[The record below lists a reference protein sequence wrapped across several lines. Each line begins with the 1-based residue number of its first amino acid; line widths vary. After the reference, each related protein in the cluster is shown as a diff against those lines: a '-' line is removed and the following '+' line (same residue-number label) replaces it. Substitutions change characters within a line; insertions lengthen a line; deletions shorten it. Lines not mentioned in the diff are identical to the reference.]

1 MTQTPAE
8 SSETEGVVSRRGF
21 LASAGVV
28 SGYVAAGVAGFA
40 GGAATASIAS
50 ASTLRT
56 GSQLRAQDQ
65 SATIPFFGEYQAGI
79 MTPLQAYGTYLAFTL
94 KSSIGIDQAR
104 TMMQLLTDDAAR
116 LAQGKPTL
124 PDGEP
129 YLATEPARL
138 TSTFGFG
145 PGFFA
150 KLGLQGRMPEGFG
163 ELPAFSIDKLQPE
176 YSGGDLV
183 IHVGADNPLTV
194 AHAARQLTR
203 TANTFATPLWSQSGF
218 NRPQYGEPTDQTGRN
233 LFGQVDGTVNPRSE
247 KEFDAQVWA
256 SSGPR
261 WFRDGTCLVIR
272 RIQMDFAGWDKLD
285 DTKKEASM
293 GRRLSNGAP
302 LTGTSEFD
310 KPDLEAKTAAGLS
323 VIPAFA
329 HVRRANTGNDKEKF
343 LRRPLNY
350 EDGLLPDG
358 EPNAGLIFAA
368 YMADVQK
375 QFVPV
380 QQRLA
385 DLDLLNTWTT
395 PIGSAVFA
403 LPPGTRQGGFIGEG
417 LLG

>member
-1 MTQTPAE
+1 MTQAPAE
-8 SSETEGVVSRRGF
+8 TTETEGVVSRRGF

-40 GGAATASIAS
+40 GGAVTVSAATASTPEQEA
-50 ASTLRT
+50 
-56 GSQLRAQDQ
+56 QLRAQQ
-65 SATIPFFGEYQAGI
+65 QLATIPFFGEYQAGI
-79 MTPLQAYGTYLAFTL
+79 MTPLQAYGTYMAFTL
-94 KSSIGIDQAR
+94 NSSTGIEQAR
-104 TMMQLLTDDAAR
+104 AMMKLLTDDAAR
-116 LAQGKPTL
+116 LASGKPTL

-145 PGFFA
+145 PGFFT
-150 KLGLQGRMPEGFG
+150 KLGIQGKMPEGFG
-163 ELPAFSIDKLQPE
+163 ELPSFSIDKLQPE
-176 YSGGDLV
+176 FSGGDLV

-194 AHAARQLTR
+194 AHAARQLSR
-203 TANTFATPLWSQSGF
+203 TAHTFAEPLWSQSGF
-218 NRPQYGEPTDQTGRN
+218 NRPQYGLPSDQTGRN
-233 LFGQVDGTVNPRSE
+233 LFGQVDGTVNPRTE

-285 DTKKEASM
+285 DTKKESTI

-302 LTGTSEFD
+302 LTGKSEFD
-310 KPDLEAKTAAGLS
+310 VPDLEAKNAAGLS
-323 VIPAFA
+323 VIPAFS
-329 HVRRANTGNDKEKF
+329 HVRRSKTGNENEKF

-350 EDGLLPDG
+350 EDGLLPNG

-403 LPPGTRQGGFIGEG
+403 LPPGCEPGRFIGEG

>member
-8 SSETEGVVSRRGF
+8 TGESEGVVSRRGF

-28 SGYVAAGVAGFA
+28 SSYVAAGVAGFA
-40 GGAATASIAS
+40 GGALTVNAAS
-50 ASTLRT
+50 ASTPEKEA
-56 GSQLRAQDQ
+56 QLRQQQQ
-65 SATIPFFGEYQAGI
+65 SATIPFYGDYQAGV
-79 MTPLQAYGTYLAFTL
+79 MTPLQAYGTYLAFNL
-94 KSSIGIDQAR
+94 KPSTAIDQAR
-104 TMMQLLTDDAAR
+104 FMMQLLTDDASR
-116 LAQGKPTL
+116 LAIGKPAI
-124 PDGEP
+124 PDADP

-138 TSTFGFG
+138 TATFGFG

-150 KLGLQGRMPEGFG
+150 KLGLQGKTPAGFS

-176 YSGGDLV
+176 FSGGDLV

-203 TANTFATPLWSQSGF
+203 TANTFATAHWSQTGF
-218 NRPQYGEPTDQTGRN
+218 NKPQYGVPSDQTGRN
-233 LFGQVDGTVNPRSE
+233 LFGQVDGTVNPRTP
-247 KEFDAQVWA
+247 KEFDTQVWA
-256 SSGPR
+256 SKGPG
-261 WFRDGTCLVIR
+261 WFHDGTCLVIR

-285 DTKKEASM
+285 DTKKEATI
-293 GRRLSNGAP
+293 GRRLSNGSP
-302 LTGTSEFD
+302 LTGSQEFD
-310 KPDLEAKTAAGLS
+310 TPDLAAKGHDGLHI
-323 VIPAFA
+323 IPAFA
-329 HVRRANTGNDKEKF
+329 HVRRSRTDNPAEKF

-350 EDGLLPDG
+350 EDGLLANG

-368 YMADVQK
+368 YMANIEK

-403 LPPGTRQGGFIGEG
+403 LPPGTQPGGYIGEG
-417 LLG
+417 LLR

>member
-40 GGAATASIAS
+40 GGAATVSAAS
-50 ASTLRT
+50 ASTPEKEA
-56 GSQLRAQDQ
+56 QLRAQQQ
-65 SATIPFFGEYQAGI
+65 SATIPFYGEYQAGI
-79 MTPLQAYGTYLAFTL
+79 MTPLQAFGTYAAFTL
-94 KSSIGIDQAR
+94 NSSTGIDQAR
-104 TMMQLLTDDAAR
+104 AMMQLLTDDAAR

-124 PDGEP
+124 PDSDR
-129 YLATEPARL
+129 YLAVEPARL

-145 PGFFA
+145 PGFFS
-150 KLGLQGRMPEGFG
+150 KLGLQGSVPAGFA
-163 ELPAFSIDKLQPE
+163 ELPSFSIDKLQPE
-176 YSGGDLV
+176 FSGGDLV
-183 IHVGADNPLTV
+183 IHVGGDNPLAV
-194 AHAARQLTR
+194 AHAIRQLSR
-203 TANTFATPLWSQSGF
+203 TAHTFAEPLWSQTGF
-218 NRPQYGEPTDQTGRN
+218 NRPQYGLPSDQTGRN
-233 LFGQVDGTVNPRSE
+233 LFGQVDGTVNPRTE
-247 KEFDAQVWA
+247 KEFDAQVWV
-256 SSGPR
+256 SQGPS

-285 DTKKEASM
+285 ETKKEASM
-293 GRRLSNGAP
+293 GRTLKNGAP
-302 LTGTSEFD
+302 LTGTNEFD
-310 KPDLEAKTAAGLS
+310 TPDLEAKGPGGLS
-323 VIPAFA
+323 VIPAFS
-329 HVRRANTGNDKEKF
+329 HIRRSNTGNPKEKF

-350 EDGLLPDG
+350 EDGLLPNG

-368 YMADVQK
+368 YMADIQK

-403 LPPGTRQGGFIGEG
+403 LPPGCQPGGFIGEG

>member
-8 SSETEGVVSRRGF
+8 SGESEGVVSRRGF

-28 SGYVAAGVAGFA
+28 SSYVVAGAAGFA
-40 GGAATASIAS
+40 GGALTVNAAV
-50 ASTLRT
+50 ASTPEKEA
-56 GSQLRAQDQ
+56 QLRQQQQ
-65 SATIPFFGEYQAGI
+65 SATIPFYGEYQAGI
-79 MTPLQAYGTYLAFTL
+79 MTPLQAYGTYAAFTL
-94 KSSIGIDQAR
+94 KPGIGIDQAR
-104 TMMQLLTDDAAR
+104 AMMQLLSDDAAR

-124 PDGEP
+124 PDSDP

-145 PGFFA
+145 PGFFS
-150 KLGLQGRMPEGFG
+150 KLGLDGKRPQGFA

-176 YSGGDLV
+176 FSGGDLV

-194 AHAARQLTR
+194 AHAARQLGR
-203 TANTFATPLWSQSGF
+203 TAQTFAEPLWSQSGF
-218 NRPQYGEPTDQTGRN
+218 NRPQYGVPSDQTGRN
-233 LFGQVDGTVNPRSE
+233 LFGQVDGTVNPRTE
-247 KEFDAQVWA
+247 KEFDTQVWA

-261 WFRDGTCLVIR
+261 WFHDGTCLVIR
-272 RIQMDFAGWDKLD
+272 RIQMDFTGWDKLD
-285 DTKKEASM
+285 DTKKETAM

-310 KPDLEAKTAAGLS
+310 APDLSATYDNGLS
-323 VIPAFA
+323 VIPSFA
-329 HVRRANTGNDKEKF
+329 HVRRSRMGTDAERF

-350 EDGLLPDG
+350 EDGLLPSG

-368 YMADVQK
+368 YMADIAK
-375 QFVPV
+375 QYIPV

-385 DLDLLNTWTT
+385 DLDLMNTWTT

-403 LPPGTRQGGFIGEG
+403 LPPGCQRGGYIGEG

>member
-8 SSETEGVVSRRGF
+8 TSETEGVVSRRGF

-40 GGAATASIAS
+40 GGAATVSAAT
-50 ASTLRT
+50 ASTPD
-56 GSQLRAQDQ
+56 QEAKLRAQQ
-65 SATIPFFGEYQAGI
+65 QAATIPFFGEYQAGI
-79 MTPLQAYGTYLAFTL
+79 MTPLQAYGTYMAFSLNPST
-94 KSSIGIDQAR
+94 GIEQAR
-104 TMMQLLTDDAAR
+104 AMMKLLTDDAAR
-116 LAQGKPTL
+116 LASGKPTL

-145 PGFFA
+145 PGFFS
-150 KLGLQGRMPEGFG
+150 KLGLQSQMPEGFG
-163 ELPAFSIDKLQPE
+163 ELPSFSIDKLQQE
-176 YSGGDLV
+176 FSGGDLV

-194 AHAARQLTR
+194 AHAARQLSR
-203 TANTFATPLWSQSGF
+203 TAHTFAEPLWSQSGF
-218 NRPQYGEPTDQTGRN
+218 NRPQYGLPSDQTGRN
-233 LFGQVDGTVNPRSE
+233 LFGQVDGTVNPRTE

-256 SSGPR
+256 SAGPR

-285 DTKKEASM
+285 DTKKESTI

-302 LTGTSEFD
+302 LTGNSEFD
-310 KPDLEAKTAAGLS
+310 VPDLEAKNAAGLS
-323 VIPAFA
+323 VIPAFS
-329 HVRRANTGNDKEKF
+329 HVRRSKTGNDNEKF

-350 EDGLLPDG
+350 EDGLLPNG

-403 LPPGTRQGGFIGEG
+403 MPPGCEPGGFIGEG

>member
-8 SSETEGVVSRRGF
+8 ANESSGEVSRRGF

-28 SGYVAAGVAGFA
+28 SSYVAAGVAGFA
-40 GGAATASIAS
+40 GGALTVNAAQANSPEKEA
-50 ASTLRT
+50 
-56 GSQLRAQDQ
+56 QLRAQQ
-65 SATIPFFGEYQAGI
+65 QNATIPFFGEYQAGI
-79 MTPLQAYGTYLAFTL
+79 MTPLQAYGTYMAFTL
-94 KSSIGIDQAR
+94 KPSTTVAQAR
-104 TMMQLLTDDAAR
+104 SMMQLLTDDAAR

-145 PGFFA
+145 PGFYS
-150 KLGLQGRMPEGFG
+150 KLGLQGSVPAGFA

-183 IHVGADNPLTV
+183 VHVGGDNPLTV
-194 AHAARQLTR
+194 AHAVRQLSR
-203 TANTFATPLWSQSGF
+203 TAHTFAEPLWSQTGF
-218 NRPQYGEPTDQTGRN
+218 SRPQYGVPSDQTGRN
-233 LFGQVDGTVNPRSE
+233 LFGQVDGTVNPRTPAQ
-247 KEFDAQVWA
+247 FDKQVWA
-256 SSGPR
+256 STGPQ
-261 WFRDGTCLVIR
+261 WFRDGTCLVVR

-285 DTKKEASM
+285 DSKKETAM
-293 GRRLSNGAP
+293 GRNLHNGAP
-302 LTGTSEFD
+302 LTGTKEFD
-310 KPDLEAKTAAGLS
+310 MPDLAAKNDNGMP
-323 VIPAFA
+323 VIASFA
-329 HVRRANTGNDKEKF
+329 HVRRAKTDNPQEKF

-368 YMADVQK
+368 YMANSQK

-385 DLDLLNTWTT
+385 DLDLMNTWTT

-403 LPPGTRQGGFIGEG
+403 LPPGCQPGGFIGEG